1 MPNSFAYLVLALWPL
16 AMLGIFR
23 ALPPGR
29 ALIWSVLASYLILP
43 PYPTEFDFPL
53 MPSLDKTTI
62 PNIMAIVL
70 VIFVAK
76 QKIQWLPETRMGKLL
91 VAIFVL
97 APIPTVL
104 TNPEPIVFVTDF
116 IRGLY
121 AQDIFAMMVGQC
133 ILLANY
139 MLARQLLT
147 TEEDLRDLL
156 LAIVIAGVA
165 YSFPMLLEVRLS
177 PQLNIWIYGFFQ
189 HLFEQSIRGDGFRPI
204 VFLSHGIWAAML
216 TLMSLSATLILI
228 MNSEG
233 KQRQRLIFVAVFLF
247 GVLVLAKTLSAL
259 VYALFIMGM
268 VIFTDWRMQVK
279 VAMLLACLALAY
291 PIAKGANLVPEERL
305 LQLAKG
311 VSEDRAQS
319 LEFRFE
325 HEGALLNRAQKK
337 PLFGW
342 GIWGRNQIH
351 DPITGRMT
359 SVADGRWV
367 LVLGMLGWLGFIGE
381 FGLLILPIFLIYR
394 ILVRLPT
401 EERWRSHQREANAFP
416 PERNWPLMIN
426 RPKVAPIVGGMS
438 LLLAIN
444 TVDLLPNATLTT
456 MTWLIAGALLGYA
469 EAFIVARK
477 TGAAEEKA
485 AGTELV
491 VQTQPPRPRTVL

>member
-1 MPNSFAYLVLALWPL
+1 MPNSLAFLVLALWPL

-29 ALIWSVLASYLILP
+29 ALIWSVLASYLLLP

-70 VIFVAK
+70 TVFYAR
-76 QKIQWLPETRMGKLL
+76 QKIKWLPDTMLGKAL

-104 TNPEPIVFVTDF
+104 TNPEPIVFVTDML
-116 IRGLY
+116 RGLY
-121 AQDIFAMMVGQC
+121 AQDIFAMMVMQC
-133 ILLANY
+133 ILLANFA
-139 MLARQLLT
+139 LARNLLT
-147 TEEDLRDLL
+147 TEKDLRDLL
-156 LAIVIAGVA
+156 LAMVIAGTA
-165 YSFPMLLEVRLS
+165 YAFPMLIEVRLS
-177 PQLNIWIYGFFQ
+177 PQINIWVYGFFQ
-189 HLFEQSIRGDGFRPI
+189 HQFDQMIRGDGFRPI

-216 TLMSLSATLILI
+216 VMMSLSAAVILVANTEGEARRKLIW
-228 MNSEG
+228 
-233 KQRQRLIFVAVFLF
+233 VAVFLAA
-247 GVLVLAKTLSAL
+247 VLVLAKTLSAFM
-259 VYALFIMGM
+259 YAIFIVSMVLFTG
-268 VIFTDWRMQVK
+268 WRMQAK

-305 LQLAKG
+305 LELATS
-311 VSEDRAQS
+311 VSADRAQS

-325 HEGALLNRAQKK
+325 HEGALLHRAQEK

-351 DPITGRMT
+351 DPVTGRMT

-367 LVLGMLGWLGFIGE
+367 LTLGMLGWLGFIGE

-394 ILVRLPT
+394 LSTRLPS
-401 EERWRSHQREANAFP
+401 EENWRRHQREMNLFP
-416 PERNWPLMIN
+416 TQGGLSKPLKQ
-426 RPKVAPIVGGMS
+426 RAVTPIAGGLS

-444 TVDLLPNATLTT
+444 TIDLLPNATLTT

-469 EAFIVARK
+469 EAFLARK
-477 TGAAEEKA
+477 PTPKSSEVATTTPE
-485 AGTELV
+485 TPV
-491 VQTQPPRPRTVL
+491 RPRTVL